1 MFANENS
8 INNLESLV
16 KEIKKYIEL
25 QGQYIKLDI
34 VEKLTVLLSTLI
46 LVLILIVLGMM
57 ALFYFSFMLVYALE
71 PVVGSLIG
79 AYAVIG
85 GVILLLGAAVY
96 RMRKQ
101 WIFRPIVN
109 FLAKLF
115 LEDTTEKERTMNEI
129 KEMMPAQYSVQLI
142 SQLRAKKKQELKES
156 KERIL
161 SLTQELFTPQQSKK
175 QGGKPHAAH
184 QCRNRRI
191 RRHTD
196 GDDDTETHPRVLQ
209 PEKEIRTGRTC
220 PDRKETRRSAHQNTE
235 PRKHRVSL
243 QRMTKQT
250 LCVSVAS
257 LVTQRQTTQYSN
269 YNKDKT

>member
-46 LVLILIVLGMM
+46 LILILIVLGMM

-101 WIFRPIVN
+101 WIFQPMVN

-115 LEDTTEKERTMNEI
+115 LEDTTEK
-129 KEMMPAQYSVQLI
+129 KEQ
-142 SQLRAKKKQELKES
+142 
-156 KERIL
+156 
-161 SLTQELFTPQQSKK
+161 
-175 QGGKPHAAH
+175 
-184 QCRNRRI
+184 
-191 RRHTD
+191 
-196 GDDDTETHPRVLQ
+196 
-209 PEKEIRTGRTC
+209 
-220 PDRKETRRSAHQNTE
+220 
-235 PRKHRVSL
+235 
-243 QRMTKQT
+243 
-250 LCVSVAS
+250 
-257 LVTQRQTTQYSN
+257 
-269 YNKDKT
+269 

>member
-1 MFANENS
+1 MSANENM
-8 INNLESLV
+8 INSLESLV

-46 LVLILIVLGMM
+46 LILILIVLGMM

-101 WIFRPIVN
+101 WIFQPIVN

-115 LEDTTEKERTMNEI
+115 LEDTTEK
-129 KEMMPAQYSVQLI
+129 KEQ
-142 SQLRAKKKQELKES
+142 
-156 KERIL
+156 
-161 SLTQELFTPQQSKK
+161 
-175 QGGKPHAAH
+175 
-184 QCRNRRI
+184 
-191 RRHTD
+191 
-196 GDDDTETHPRVLQ
+196 
-209 PEKEIRTGRTC
+209 
-220 PDRKETRRSAHQNTE
+220 
-235 PRKHRVSL
+235 
-243 QRMTKQT
+243 
-250 LCVSVAS
+250 
-257 LVTQRQTTQYSN
+257 
-269 YNKDKT
+269 

>member
-46 LVLILIVLGMM
+46 LILILIVLGMM

-71 PVVGSLIG
+71 PVVGSLSG

-115 LEDTTEKERTMNEI
+115 LEDTTEK
-129 KEMMPAQYSVQLI
+129 KEQ
-142 SQLRAKKKQELKES
+142 
-156 KERIL
+156 
-161 SLTQELFTPQQSKK
+161 
-175 QGGKPHAAH
+175 
-184 QCRNRRI
+184 
-191 RRHTD
+191 
-196 GDDDTETHPRVLQ
+196 
-209 PEKEIRTGRTC
+209 
-220 PDRKETRRSAHQNTE
+220 
-235 PRKHRVSL
+235 
-243 QRMTKQT
+243 
-250 LCVSVAS
+250 
-257 LVTQRQTTQYSN
+257 
-269 YNKDKT
+269 

>member
-46 LVLILIVLGMM
+46 LILILIVLGMM

-96 RMRKQ
+96 RM
-101 WIFRPIVN
+101 
-109 FLAKLF
+109 
-115 LEDTTEKERTMNEI
+115 
-129 KEMMPAQYSVQLI
+129 
-142 SQLRAKKKQELKES
+142 
-156 KERIL
+156 
-161 SLTQELFTPQQSKK
+161 
-175 QGGKPHAAH
+175 
-184 QCRNRRI
+184 
-191 RRHTD
+191 
-196 GDDDTETHPRVLQ
+196 
-209 PEKEIRTGRTC
+209 
-220 PDRKETRRSAHQNTE
+220 
-235 PRKHRVSL
+235 
-243 QRMTKQT
+243 
-250 LCVSVAS
+250 
-257 LVTQRQTTQYSN
+257 
-269 YNKDKT
+269 